1 MIILFQL
8 PWYSRTFINSNST
21 NSVQCDTLA
30 HCAKRIRKWISESEM
45 CHCANRIFSVTSVIS
60 HCAKRILIFF
70 IGEHPLRKKNFQIW
84 WSLRILR
91 IFASLRKKN
100 LSFDRIFDF
109 LYLWGRW
116 PKFFFWIRPWNE
128 KKMFFF
134 RNFFLKKIKYLVE
147 HSFSFWEIS
156 CHVCYW
162 FVILRLQNLVAA
174 LLVCILGVFL
184 CNVLVLKLLQ
194 LNGKNYY

>member
-21 NSVQCDTLA
+21 NSVLCDTLA

-100 LSFDRIFDF
+100 LSYHHSNFEWNHI
-109 LYLWGRW
+109 LANWNG
-116 PKFFFWIRPWNE
+116 PKMSFMAILETLNFEFW
-128 KKMFFF
+128 
-134 RNFFLKKIKYLVE
+134 
-147 HSFSFWEIS
+147 
-156 CHVCYW
+156 
-162 FVILRLQNLVAA
+162 
-174 LLVCILGVFL
+174 
-184 CNVLVLKLLQ
+184 
-194 LNGKNYY
+194 

>member
-84 WSLRILR
+84 WSLCILR

-100 LSFDRIFDF
+100 LSGKSSHKCQIQLYIGIKPFTISSWRCNEYFSWIF
-109 LYLWGRW
+109 Y
-116 PKFFFWIRPWNE
+116 
-128 KKMFFF
+128 
-134 RNFFLKKIKYLVE
+134 
-147 HSFSFWEIS
+147 
-156 CHVCYW
+156 
-162 FVILRLQNLVAA
+162 
-174 LLVCILGVFL
+174 FL
-184 CNVLVLKLLQ
+184 CQNQIVF
-194 LNGKNYY
+194 

>member
-21 NSVQCDTLA
+21 NSVLCNTLA
-30 HCAKRIRKWISESEM
+30 HCAKRIRKWISEREM

-100 LSFDRIFDF
+100 LSGLRKRIEIRYKNLWTNISKLVSMF
-109 LYLWGRW
+109 L
-116 PKFFFWIRPWNE
+116 
-128 KKMFFF
+128 
-134 RNFFLKKIKYLVE
+134 
-147 HSFSFWEIS
+147 
-156 CHVCYW
+156 
-162 FVILRLQNLVAA
+162 LRL
-174 LLVCILGVFL
+174 IG
-184 CNVLVLKLLQ
+184 
-194 LNGKNYY
+194 GKW

>member
-134 RNFFLKKIKYLVE
+134 RNCFFFENQIPCWTFFFFLRNFL
-147 HSFSFWEIS
+147 S
-156 CHVCYW
+156 C
-162 FVILRLQNLVAA
+162 
-174 LLVCILGVFL
+174 LLLIRDFTFAKFGGGASGLYPRCILV
-184 CNVLVLKLLQ
+184 
-194 LNGKNYY
+194 

>member
-21 NSVQCDTLA
+21 NSVLCNTLA

-91 IFASLRKKN
+91 IFASLSKKN
-100 LSFDRIFDF
+100 LSHRIFTSCDKSKKYIRLSVRYTSFVPSFKLILKILEF
-109 LYLWGRW
+109 LVVR
-116 PKFFFWIRPWNE
+116 
-128 KKMFFF
+128 
-134 RNFFLKKIKYLVE
+134 
-147 HSFSFWEIS
+147 
-156 CHVCYW
+156 
-162 FVILRLQNLVAA
+162 
-174 LLVCILGVFL
+174 
-184 CNVLVLKLLQ
+184 
-194 LNGKNYY
+194 KNI

>member
-1 MIILFQL
+1 MIILLQL

-21 NSVQCDTLA
+21 NSVLCDTLA
-30 HCAKRIRKWISESEM
+30 HCAKRIRKWISEGEM

-100 LSFDRIFDF
+100 LSFQSYIFNNFCSYQCRDKGWSGTFEEWHSRCLPDF
-109 LYLWGRW
+109 
-116 PKFFFWIRPWNE
+116 E
-128 KKMFFF
+128 
-134 RNFFLKKIKYLVE
+134 
-147 HSFSFWEIS
+147 
-156 CHVCYW
+156 
-162 FVILRLQNLVAA
+162 LQMERKAETL
-174 LLVCILGVFL
+174 IGFI
-184 CNVLVLKLLQ
+184 LLQ
-194 LNGKNYY
+194 KIDWSWVYLISTSDVKSFLRCTYTLCLARYFIKNLTT

>member
-21 NSVQCDTLA
+21 NSVLCDTLA

-100 LSFDRIFDF
+100 LSPDKTQF
-109 LYLWGRW
+109 LTWE
-116 PKFFFWIRPWNE
+116 E
-128 KKMFFF
+128 KTLCVFPY
-134 RNFFLKKIKYLVE
+134 NLIQI
-147 HSFSFWEIS
+147 HFS
-156 CHVCYW
+156 
-162 FVILRLQNLVAA
+162 LTLA
-174 LLVCILGVFL
+174 LL
-184 CNVLVLKLLQ
+184 
-194 LNGKNYY
+194 